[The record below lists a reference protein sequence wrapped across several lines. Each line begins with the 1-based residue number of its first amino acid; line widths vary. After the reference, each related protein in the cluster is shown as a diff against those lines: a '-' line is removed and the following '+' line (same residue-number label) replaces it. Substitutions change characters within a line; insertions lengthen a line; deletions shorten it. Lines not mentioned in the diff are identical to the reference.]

1 MIVDKALVFG
11 EIVVLS
17 MALPLAVIAALGF
30 RGSPFGKVMAPIPV
44 AISAYLLVAG
54 IIMIFEPV
62 PILLYLA
69 LSVVGALAAVYSVAN
84 AVLLLSERRLV

>member
-1 MIVDKALVFG
+1 MLFG

-17 MALPLAVIAALGF
+17 VALPLSVIAALGF

-44 AISAYLLVAG
+44 AIGAYLLVAG
-54 IIMIFEPV
+54 SVFVFDPV
-62 PILLYLA
+62 PVALYLF

-84 AVLLLSERRLV
+84 AVLLLTERRAV